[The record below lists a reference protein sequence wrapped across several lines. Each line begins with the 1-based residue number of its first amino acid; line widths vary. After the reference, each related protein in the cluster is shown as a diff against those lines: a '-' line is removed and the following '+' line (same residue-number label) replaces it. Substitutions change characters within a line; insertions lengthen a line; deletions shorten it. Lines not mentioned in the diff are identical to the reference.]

1 MSRSVLASRSS
12 ELVAGCRFSG
22 GLAQRNAAPRPSTRP
37 SSSVISLNSGARA
50 VPRSSLVVRA
60 YQSLGSRGRF
70 RGRGPPKPRGPPKNE
85 DIRGKEVRVIGS
97 QRENL
102 GVMPTKEAV
111 SLAQS
116 EGLDLVLVTP
126 DASPPVC
133 RVVDFGK
140 YMYEQEKKK
149 KEAKKGQSKAK
160 SSVKELKMRPNTD
173 VHDYNVRLKRAKQ
186 FLAKGNK
193 VKITVV
199 FSGRDMA
206 YKDKG
211 RELLDRFRS
220 DVEEDGHVD
229 GRPSMQGR
237 QMMMFLNPG
246 PKKDKQ

>member
-1 MSRSVLASRSS
+1 M
-12 ELVAGCRFSG
+12 
-22 GLAQRNAAPRPSTRP
+22 
-37 SSSVISLNSGARA
+37 NSGARA

-60 YQSLGSRGRF
+60 YQSQGSRGRF

-193 VKITVV
+193 VKVSERDLLVVCARARARERERFSFADPLLFVLLCFFLRQKITVV